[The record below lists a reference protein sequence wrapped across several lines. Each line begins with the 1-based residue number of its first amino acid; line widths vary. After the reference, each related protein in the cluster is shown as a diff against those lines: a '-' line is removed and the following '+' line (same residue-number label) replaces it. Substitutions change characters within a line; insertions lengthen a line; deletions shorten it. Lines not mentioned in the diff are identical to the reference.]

1 MPVPFKIRVTKEIL
15 ELSRNCGQN
24 EIEIIG
30 KNCAIALA
38 LKDIF
43 PEVFVSGYYIH
54 PFGSD
59 DENKMAHLEIP
70 LPKVAQDFV
79 RLFDSLSAIPGVRPM
94 LPEFE
99 FEISIPD
106 EIIAEI
112 NIDEVRKGTCQRL
125 YFAEH
130 NL

>member
-1 MPVPFKIRVTKEIL
+1 MPVQFKIKVTKEIL
-15 ELSRNCGQN
+15 ELSRNCGQHEF
-24 EIEIIG
+24 EIVG
-30 KNCAIALA
+30 KNCAIAVA

-59 DENKMAHLEIP
+59 KENKLAELEIP
-70 LPKVAQDFV
+70 LPKIAQDFV
-79 RLFDSLSAIPGVRPM
+79 RLFDSLCSIPGVRLL

-106 EIIAEI
+106 EIISRI
-112 NIDEVRKGTCQRL
+112 NIEEVRALDCLQGS
-125 YFAEH
+125 YA
-130 NL
+130 